1 MTERH
6 HYKYIVLDSS
16 KENGNAVQAKF
27 NVQVPH
33 GITNAS
39 RVCVKSF
46 SMPNV
51 IHNVYGDFKKVRF
64 VEFYRPTASANWV
77 YDVFNLSLP
86 DGYDETSDLVTS
98 LQGKFTNTSGN
109 EIIRE
114 SDGTAT
120 FTHAGQSD
128 TATTVT
134 LTHDTNSYKN
144 TLVFDSGSQHKA
156 IALLVEDQN
165 TLTIWESLGF
175 KKEQILK
182 VSEIAGMRDRLNALA
197 SDAGADVIANDVM
210 IGGLRFIRGGITT
223 SSIVHRT
230 LVSPHAGTHENHN
243 GIYIASQMLGND
255 TMVGLAHSDNVMV
268 AHQSDVLQFINN
280 DVPKYSYLTYHTD
293 TPMWNVLTKKDINY
307 FDVEIRDHRGH
318 LYPRSAL
325 ADFLMVIMFET
336 IEEMEYNK
344 DDIIAYNAMAYKL
357 GHPTSSG
364 FSVQ

>member
-6 HYKYIVLDSS
+6 HYKYVVLDSS

-27 NVQVPH
+27 NVQIPH

-51 IHNVYGDFKKVRF
+51 IHSVYGDLKTVRF
-64 VEFYRPTASANWV
+64 VEFYRPTAGGNWI
-77 YDVFNLSLP
+77 YDIFNFTLP
-86 DGYDETSDLVTS
+86 DGYDETADLVTTM
-98 LQGKFTNTSGN
+98 QAKFTNN
-109 EIIRE
+109 EITRE
-114 SDGTAT
+114 SDGTVT
-120 FTHAGQSD
+120 FTHSGQTD

-134 LTHDTNSYKN
+134 ITHDTNSYKN

-165 TLTIWESLGF
+165 THTIWESLGF
-175 KKEQILK
+175 KKAQILK
-182 VSEIAGMRDRLNALA
+182 VSEISGMRDRLNALA
-197 SDAGADVIANDVM
+197 SGAGADVIANDVL
-210 IGGLRFIRGGITT
+210 IGGLKFIRGGFGT
-223 SSIVHRT
+223 SPVADRT
-230 LVSPHAGTHENHN
+230 LTSPHAGTHENHN
-243 GIYIASQMLGND
+243 GIYIASSVLGND

-293 TPMWNVLTKKDINY
+293 TPMWNVLTKKDINH
-307 FDVEIRDHRGH
+307 FDVQIRDHRGH

-325 ADFLMVIMFET
+325 ADFVLVLMFET
-336 IEEMEYNK
+336 VEEIEYNK
-344 DDIIAYNAMAYKL
+344 DDIIAYNAMAYRE

-364 FSVQ
+364 FSVR